1 MANAEGPSMV
11 AENYLASIYRLEE
24 EREAI
29 TVVKLAE
36 VLRTTP
42 ATERLGST
50 LPSVLSMLRRLEKDE
65 LIEFTP
71 ERTIRPTPQGEQ
83 VGESVV
89 RRHRLAEC
97 WLAQSLGLELSLV
110 HIEAHRFEHA
120 MSEDVERHLDAFLGH
135 PTTCPFGYPIPGNTK
150 LHRVHARTLTQAGVG
165 EQCVVDRIPE
175 DDVQLLS
182 YLVSNG
188 VLPNTSIVVKEI
200 APYKGIVTVE
210 VDQRTVVIGHQVADG
225 IRVRRSE

>member
-1 MANAEGPSMV
+1 MVDADGLSMV

-24 EREAI
+24 ERETI
-29 TVVKLAE
+29 TVVRLAE
-36 VLRTTP
+36 MLRRTP

-50 LPSVLSMLRRLEKDE
+50 LPSVLSMLRRLAKDE
-65 LIEFTP
+65 LVEFTL
-71 ERTIRPTPQGEQ
+71 EKAVRPTPRGQQ
-83 VGESVV
+83 VGEGVV

-97 WLAQSLGLELSLV
+97 WLAQSLGLDLSLV
-110 HIEAHRFEHA
+110 HTEAHRIEHA
-120 MSEDVERHLDAFLGH
+120 MSVEVERHLDAFLGH
-135 PTTCPFGYPIPGNTK
+135 PTACPFGYPIPGNAA
-150 LHRVHARTLTQAGVG
+150 LRRVHARTLTQAGVG

-175 DDVQLLS
+175 DDVQLLG

-188 VLPNTSIVVKEI
+188 VLPNKSIVVQEV

-210 VDQRTVVIGHQVADG
+210 VDQRMVAIGHHVADG